1 MDNGG
6 IQLLYHDYVG
16 LVIVL
21 IIMLGGL
28 WENYQDDQSPILY
41 LVFGGL
47 IILAFVAV
55 FVPF

>member
-1 MDNGG
+1 MNDGG

-16 LVIVL
+16 LIIALVIF
-21 IIMLGGL
+21 GAGL
-28 WENYQDDQSPILY
+28 WENYKDDQRPILY

-47 IILAFVAV
+47 IVLAFVAV